1 MDTLL
6 FRHEP
11 LRSLSSTTLR
21 QICSVLDMLPDGLTF
36 EVSATTNS
44 GLSQQLEDNGLV
56 NDPEIP
62 DNEQGDF

>member
-1 MDTLL
+1 
-6 FRHEP
+6 
-11 LRSLSSTTLR
+11 
-21 QICSVLDMLPDGLTF
+21 MLPDGLTF